1 MKIETPKGRSQ
12 VPIVNHP
19 TILDGLFSLAESLK
33 AEPAISMAL
42 SMRDQATQKSLSAK
56 QHLWIYRM
64 LRQEQPDFPGLP
76 SQDAL
81 ESYLTQRDEYLS
93 GIGGGNIWNCSG
105 QTPDADGTIWIA
117 ERTNFLGS
125 KQFCLLIQYPYE
137 LSGERARLIKQIGTD
152 HPGQPS
158 TRYYWDRDNQV
169 WVIQPCKDWDLNELL
184 VEAVKSLPT
193 FDVWGMAREI
203 WERIQA
209 EQSALIEQKRRE
221 DALRQELVGKT
232 LPLAHSIYDR
242 IIHEHGWSDL
252 GHQREGYEFLL
263 RNLKCLLADDMGVGK
278 YQPLSSK
285 ILTPTGWVKMG
296 DVKPGDFVV
305 GKNGLPTR
313 VTAIYPQGM
322 KDVYEVTFSDGS
334 KTQSGGEHLWA
345 VQTPV
350 QKHTGR
356 GYKVLTLNEIMSIG
370 LYDKNNNKRFFI
382 PMVDP
387 VEFQELEPLPLP
399 PYLLGVLLGDGLL
412 SNSNRVGYSKADVWL
427 KHKIEDLLPPGQ
439 KLYSP
444 NEKDWVIQAGSRGGN
459 IVLKAIRKL
468 GLSGKRAEGKFI
480 PPEYKFSSFFHRL
493 ELLRGL
499 LDTDGSCHS
508 RNNSCIIE
516 FGSVSYQ
523 LAVDT
528 QFLVESMG
536 GKATLSI
543 KDEPRYTYKGQ
554 QLIGQPFY
562 RLHISL
568 PASIQ
573 PFSLPRKAEKY
584 VPRSKYPPTRGIAEI
599 QYIGKKECQCIAVD
613 APDHLYVT
621 DHCIV
626 THNTIQSL
634 TAAKAI
640 QEAYG
645 YPVMILAKASTTE
658 KWKEEAGLVGLK
670 CDVFTTHHASIPR
683 HLESRKYVVISDE
696 TQAFKNPGS
705 RRTKAWKDLV
715 MHPNCIASWA
725 LSGTQVVN
733 GDPMELWPILEMTG
747 HPLATTQPRDKR
759 LTPLKA
765 YQRRYCQGGGS
776 HLLEL
781 HQKIADDYPIMLRR
795 TKEQVLTLP
804 PDCRKLVEAQLTPD
818 EQKVWNR
825 RFGELE
831 AEYWRRVQDG
841 SISEIGRALV
851 LLNNLRQ
858 AASTAKITSVLN
870 LALALHEPEPGQHEP
885 VAIFV
890 EFLETGKALVSK
902 LKELGYSAEMLDG
915 SLNQVKRYDLNK
927 RFQAG
932 NLDFLVLSSGAG
944 GVGINLTAANRS
956 ILADRPWNATDQLE
970 DRLHRIGQT
979 RPVCHYWVQAT
990 KVDAW
995 IDQKLIHKLERIGL
1009 MQDGQ
1014 AQTLDGIKGM
1024 GALAIDFLKEI
1035 FD

>member
-1 MKIETPKGRSQ
+1 MKIETPKGRSR
-12 VPIVNHP
+12 VPIINHP
-19 TILDGLFSLAESLK
+19 TILDGLFSLAGSLK

-76 SQDAL
+76 SQDVL
-81 ESYLTQRDEYLS
+81 ESYLNQRDEYLS

-193 FDVWGMAREI
+193 FDVWGMAREV

-242 IIHEHGWSDL
+242 VIHEHGWSDL
-252 GHQREGYEFLL
+252 EHQREGYEFLL

-278 YQPLSSK
+278 
-285 ILTPTGWVKMG
+285 
-296 DVKPGDFVV
+296 
-305 GKNGLPTR
+305 
-313 VTAIYPQGM
+313 
-322 KDVYEVTFSDGS
+322 
-334 KTQSGGEHLWA
+334 
-345 VQTPV
+345 
-350 QKHTGR
+350 
-356 GYKVLTLNEIMSIG
+356 
-370 LYDKNNNKRFFI
+370 
-382 PMVDP
+382 
-387 VEFQELEPLPLP
+387 
-399 PYLLGVLLGDGLL
+399 
-412 SNSNRVGYSKADVWL
+412 
-427 KHKIEDLLPPGQ
+427 
-439 KLYSP
+439 
-444 NEKDWVIQAGSRGGN
+444 
-459 IVLKAIRKL
+459 
-468 GLSGKRAEGKFI
+468 
-480 PPEYKFSSFFHRL
+480 
-493 ELLRGL
+493 
-499 LDTDGSCHS
+499 
-508 RNNSCIIE
+508 
-516 FGSVSYQ
+516 
-523 LAVDT
+523 
-528 QFLVESMG
+528 
-536 GKATLSI
+536 
-543 KDEPRYTYKGQ
+543 
-554 QLIGQPFY
+554 
-562 RLHISL
+562 
-568 PASIQ
+568 
-573 PFSLPRKAEKY
+573 
-584 VPRSKYPPTRGIAEI
+584 
-599 QYIGKKECQCIAVD
+599 
-613 APDHLYVT
+613 
-621 DHCIV
+621 
-626 THNTIQSL
+626 TIQSL

-640 QEAYG
+640 QDAYG

-804 PDCRKLVEAQLTPD
+804 PDGRKLVEAQLTPD

-890 EFLETGKALVSK
+890 EFLETGKALVSQI
-902 LKELGYSAEMLDG
+902 KELGYSAEMLDG

-932 NLDFLVLSSGAG
+932 NLEFLVLSSGAG

-995 IDQKLIHKLERIGL
+995 IDQKLINKLERIGL